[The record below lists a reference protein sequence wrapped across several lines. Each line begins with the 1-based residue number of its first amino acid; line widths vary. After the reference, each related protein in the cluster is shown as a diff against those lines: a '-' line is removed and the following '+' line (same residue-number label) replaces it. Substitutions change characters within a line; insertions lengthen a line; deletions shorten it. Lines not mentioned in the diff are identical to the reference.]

1 MDKQK
6 DRSPDGTV
14 GQEGNVSEWTAS
26 WSEGNK
32 FPIIKGGN
40 FSLPLMPLGD
50 RIDNHAA
57 SPGEEFIGFRTI
69 SPDARRKNSATR
81 RRLALAGRRGT
92 FWPSFP

>member
-1 MDKQK
+1 M
-6 DRSPDGTV
+6 
-14 GQEGNVSEWTAS
+14 SEWTAS

-50 RIDNHAA
+50 RIDNHPA
-57 SPGEEFIGFRTI
+57 SPGEEYIGFRTI
-69 SPDARRKNSATR
+69 SRHAAGEIAPAR